1 MSHKQRR
8 IGILGGTFDP
18 IHVGHISIAQQVAQK
33 LQLDEVVLLPAGNPP
48 HKTAN
53 KLAPASDRL
62 AMTRLASSLMARLS
76 VSELEAGK
84 KGISFTIDTVKRIKA
99 KMGSEHLYWFI
110 IGADTV
116 NELHTWKNI
125 KQLLKEIS
133 FAVASR
139 PGVDIDFGAVEA
151 DLGKQTANSLRGSI
165 INVEP
170 CDVSSTLVRLMAAE
184 RLPLKGMVRAQV
196 ADYIKQKSLYLTKG

>member
-1 MSHKQRR
+1 MSNKQRR

-18 IHVGHISIAQQVAQK
+18 IHVGHISIAQQIAQK

-53 KLAPASDRL
+53 TLAPASDRL

-76 VSELEAGK
+76 VSGLEASK

-99 KMGSEHLYWFI
+99 EMGSQHLYWFI

-139 PGVDIDFGAVEA
+139 PGFDIDFGAVEA
-151 DLGKQTANSLRGSI
+151 ELGKPAARALRGSI
-165 INVEP
+165 INIKS
-170 CDVSSTLVRLMAAE
+170 CDVSSTLVRLMASE

-196 ADYIKQKSLYLTKG
+196 DDYIKRNSLYQK